1 MHLHFTYELQ
11 LQLNKTLIQIKKLKQ
26 KQNYYIIIIMKKQNN
41 YTFNNSIKRKKKQ
54 IPKIKNKT
62 LTQTN

>member
-26 KQNYYIIIIMKKQNN
+26 KQNYYIIIIIKKQNN
-41 YTFNNSIKRKKKQ
+41 YTFNNSIKRKK
-54 IPKIKNKT
+54 NKF
-62 LTQTN
+62 QK